1 METVINDRTAITDVC
16 GQKFLTKRTWP
27 GSGKFGLEAL
37 EREQKNHVVVHHA
50 LQCMENDVLQVPE
63 PVTSAANP
71 NEFWQEYVDPST
83 TIWSVFS
90 TPGSDEKLICHKSVQ
105 AINALHAIK
114 ISEESSLVSNP
125 EMPSAACLSYEE
137 YRSLPV
143 WGRAFVGKYATL
155 LQKLKREW
163 RDSIQHTGRA
173 TYIHGDL
180 TVDNILS
187 APNGG
192 MYFIDWERAGVG
204 QPEHDLAAFYSS
216 ILVATA
222 WKLNSKY
229 SNESDSSDLLEGWI
243 NSWQRL
249 VVDSIFKYRGAKPN
263 PNIMRI
269 LLSSKLACRAY
280 SKATVSGPEDTFV
293 SAIMKIADSLYAK
306 PRVFTILYRA
316 GVLQ

>member
-1 METVINDRTAITDVC
+1 
-16 GQKFLTKRTWP
+16 
-27 GSGKFGLEAL
+27 
-37 EREQKNHVVVHHA
+37 
-50 LQCMENDVLQVPE
+50 
-63 PVTSAANP
+63 
-71 NEFWQEYVDPST
+71 
-83 TIWSVFS
+83 
-90 TPGSDEKLICHKSVQ
+90 
-105 AINALHAIK
+105 
-114 ISEESSLVSNP
+114 
-125 EMPSAACLSYEE
+125 MPSAACLSYEE

-229 SNESDSSDLLEGWI
+229 SNESDSSALLEGWI